1 VDDLP
6 DLDQLRSLLTVAQFG
21 SISAA
26 APTLLRTQSA
36 VSVQVSQLEKI
47 LGHQLFDRH
56 PRGVTL
62 TRHGEIAVEYGHQIL
77 ELVHRLRDSLAET
90 TLSGTIRMGLAE
102 DYAIG
107 RLPRLLREFAQMR
120 ETLELQLVVSQSMG
134 LDRYIREGLVDLAL
148 AVPEVMSTEP
158 FARWSTPLLWV
169 ASRDFVV
176 DLEKPI
182 PFVTIGEVESP
193 WRKGP
198 HPWDHRIFSRLEE
211 AGLRWRIACSTS
223 TVMSMLSAVEAGIGI
238 SYFTRE
244 SLRRSVRILSELD
257 GFPPPVVVEF
267 GLFAPT
273 TQKKMLSPL
282 IEVLSRTVLEDVAFR

>member
-6 DLDQLRSLLTVAQFG
+6 DLDQLRSLLAVAQFG

-36 VSVQVSQLEKI
+36 VSVQVRQLEKI

-62 TRHGEIAVEYGHQIL
+62 TRHGEIAVDYGHQIL
-77 ELVHRLRDSLAET
+77 GLVHRLRDSLAET
-90 TLSGTIRMGLAE
+90 TLTGTIRMGLAE

-120 ETLELQLVVSQSMG
+120 ETLELQLVVSQSIG

-148 AVPEVMSTEP
+148 AVPEVMSNEP

-176 DLEKPI
+176 DLERPI
-182 PFVTIGEVESP
+182 PLVTIGEVESP

-198 HPWDHRIFSRLEE
+198 HPWDHRIFRRLEE

-257 GFPPPVVVEF
+257 GFPPPVIVEF
-267 GLFAPT
+267 GLFAPPA
-273 TQKKMLSPL
+273 QEKVLSPL
-282 IEVLSRTVLEDVAFR
+282 IEVLSRTVLEDVALR